1 MLDQVSVADDILE
14 NWLRERDISEDTI
27 ADLAIAVSEL
37 VNNAIRHGNKRRH
50 DKKVIL
56 SLYKDRD
63 EIEISVTDEGE
74 GFDPDSIPDPTID
87 ANLLKP
93 YGRGIF
99 IARSLVDKIRF
110 IFPPGG
116 GTNIVIVKRI

>member
-1 MLDQVSVADDILE
+1 VPDQVSVADEILE
-14 NWLRERDISEDTI
+14 KWLRERNISEDTI

-37 VNNAIRHGNKRRH
+37 VNNAIRHGNKERH

-56 SLYKDRD
+56 SLYKDHR

-74 GFDPDSIPDPTID
+74 GFNPDNIPDPTID
-87 ANLLKP
+87 ENLLKP

-99 IARSLVDKIRF
+99 IARSMVDKIRF
-110 IFPPGG
+110 LFPPGG